1 MSFGLLLPTFSLC
14 INCVWFG
21 NSSNWCN
28 SKAVKMLQQILETMY
43 IDPELLAELNE
54 EQKQILFFKM
64 RQEQIRRWK
73 DNEKKLESKENKS
86 STKKGKSVNWL
97 LAADSDV
104 WVWVMGEGAGDKPYN
119 QICDEIMAERAR
131 QQAQKETGELR
142 KEKEKELIRRF
153 SGSFKAREKAAKDTL
168 RQKEAEKK
176 AEVERATKAAAEQE
190 QIQMELKQ
198 KEEEERRRQEVEIK
212 CLEEERTQ
220 QLYINLKEA
229 QEMVQK
235 NEKEDLVW
243 RESLRKSK
251 VADEK
256 RRSIAKQARDDYK
269 RHSLKAI
276 ERGKVSAISQT
287 FQKLQPPVKPP
298 IPPRRFAVNPKECNA
313 RRETPPQ
320 KLNHDSR
327 ESIIRW
333 FKEQQIP
340 MRAGYEK
347 NSDVIAPWFHGIITR
362 QEAEELLNKEENGS
376 FLIRISERVIGYC
389 LSYRSSEGLKH
400 FLIDSSKDSYTFFG
414 VDQLQHATLADMV
427 EYHKDEPITLA
438 GAELLREPCG
448 QQRLPTDYA
457 YLFN

>member
-1 MSFGLLLPTFSLC
+1 
-14 INCVWFG
+14 
-21 NSSNWCN
+21 
-28 SKAVKMLQQILETMY
+28 MLQQILETMF

-73 DNEKKLESKENKS
+73 ENEKKLEPEERKP
-86 STKKGKSVNWL
+86 STKKVEKVKSVNWL
-97 LAADSDV
+97 LAADNDV
-104 WVWVMGEGAGDKPYN
+104 WVWVMGEGPGDKPYD
-119 QICDEIMAERAR
+119 QICDEIIAERAR
-131 QQAQKETGELR
+131 QQAQKEAGELR

-153 SGSFKAREKAAKDTL
+153 SGAFKLGEKSAKNTS
-168 RQKEAEKK
+168 RQKEVEKK
-176 AEVERATKAAAEQE
+176 AEADQATKAAAEHT

-198 KEEEERRRQEVEIK
+198 KEEEERRRQEEEIRR
-212 CLEEERTQ
+212 LEEERTQ

-229 QEMVQK
+229 QEMVQR
-235 NEKEDLVW
+235 NEREDPVW

-251 VADEK
+251 VADER

-269 RHSLKAI
+269 RHSLKGI
-276 ERGKVSAISQT
+276 ERGKVSAISQN

-298 IPPRRFAVNPKECNA
+298 IPPRRFGVNRKECNMRTEA
-313 RRETPPQ
+313 QPQ
-320 KLNHDSR
+320 KLSNNSR

-340 MRAGYEK
+340 LRAGCEK
-347 NSDVIAPWFHGIITR
+347 YNDVIAPWFHGIITR
-362 QEAEELLNKEENGS
+362 QEAEELLSKKEAGS
-376 FLIRISERVIGYC
+376 FLIRISERMIGYC
-389 LSYRSSEGLKH
+389 LSYRSSDGFKH

-427 EYHKDEPITLA
+427 EYHKDEPVTLA

-448 QQRLPTDYA
+448 QQREPPDYA
-457 YLFN
+457 NLFN